1 MTLSNDLKTLRAGD
15 VLVCR
20 DGTRRTF
27 AEYDEERRVIW
38 ASENDDPM
46 RWDMASGKCIDYTA
60 PGNEWDIVCVIP
72 KRAEKKRGDADVA
85 WLLKYAADHPSS
97 YTKDRL
103 RRIAKRLEEA

>member
-1 MTLSNDLKTLRAGD
+1 MTLSNDLKKLRKGD
-15 VLVCR
+15 VFVCR
-20 DGTRRTF
+20 DGTRRMF
-27 AEYDEERRVIW
+27 DYYWE
-38 ASENDDPM
+38 SEKPHAAPPHNVYYEKNGRFRM
-46 RWDMASGKCIDYTA
+46 SGKPHYL
-60 PGNEWDIVCVIP
+60 DIVRVIP